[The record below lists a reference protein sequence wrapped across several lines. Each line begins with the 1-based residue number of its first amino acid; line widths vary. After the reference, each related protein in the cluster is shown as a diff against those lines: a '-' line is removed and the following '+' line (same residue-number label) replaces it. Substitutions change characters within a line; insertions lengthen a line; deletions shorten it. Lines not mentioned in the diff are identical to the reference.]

1 MSDSMGEPFASS
13 QTGVLF
19 LIVMGHTSFI
29 KGMQYG
35 FQKHNITQTNQATRF
50 VFYVMQQ
57 NHNFFF
63 VFLIFFS
70 KISKEP
76 RSFFRV
82 LVTT

>member
-13 QTGVLF
+13 QIGVLF

-29 KGMQYG
+29 KGYAIW
-35 FQKHNITQTNQATRF
+35 FQKHNITQTNQTTRF

-63 VFLIFFS
+63 VFLIFFL
-70 KISKEP
+70 KISEEP

-82 LVTT
+82 LITT